1 VVVKLVFNGKNM
13 NDKNALSS
21 KAVILLGLVWKLK
34 LPPGLLKLPP
44 GEVLEAE
51 NRQKPVRQVFHPM
64 STGSM
69 KCLSK
74 HYSKSLGHYS
84 RTEWY
89 KLTTILT
96 LHQKKNLH

>member
-1 VVVKLVFNGKNM
+1 MATTVAIGILSVVPAAWVGT
-13 NDKNALSS
+13 
-21 KAVILLGLVWKLK
+21 
-34 LPPGLLKLPP
+34 PGLLKLPP